1 MTMKLMAFF
10 LFLSVLFSANVSV
23 SAPSQMHDTSR
34 RLYDRVM
41 DEFKH
46 RDYEAALAGF
56 RLFIELHSQSSLAA
70 NAQYWMG
77 ECQFRM
83 RRYKD
88 ALDSFYNVLM
98 YYPLSPKMAASTLKL
113 GQTYTKLGDQEKA
126 RMMFDRVVDQYP
138 DSSEAELARKAID
151 ATASKKDPDAGEA
164 E

>member
-41 DEFKH
+41 EEFKH

-56 RLFIELHSQSSLAA
+56 RLFIELHNQSSLAA